1 MRDHDRDRDF
11 GRELG
16 EEAKGLGQQVKGKIK
31 EETGDL
37 LDDRSMEIEGK
48 VEKNVG
54 KIRRELNNPTDA
66 MNRDRD
72 WSEGSDVTRYERGR
86 RPRPYDGNRSDR
98 DHGQEGPK
106 RLLAGSRAGSGWP
119 GRASGPAS
127 FSFRQ
132 PAWARSQSH
141 GPDRA

>member
-37 LDDRSMEIEGK
+37 INDRSMEIEGK

-54 KIRRELNNPTDA
+54 KVRRELNNPTDA

-72 WSEGSDVTRYERGR
+72 WSEGSDVTDTSGVDDRDRAI
-86 RPRPYDGNRSDR
+86 GNRSDR
-98 DHGQEGPK
+98 DTDRK
-106 RLLAGSRAGSGWP
+106 DRSGY
-119 GRASGPAS
+119 
-127 FSFRQ
+127 
-132 PAWARSQSH
+132 
-141 GPDRA
+141 